1 MNRPMMRTHV
11 DSDVDFSSRYRYET
25 FRSLLKKNSTVLQL
39 MADLEVDLNFNRQG
53 GRGIHRPARELLDTT
68 LLMAEELNILT
79 ADRHRKLYAVLENL
93 SQRIRK
99 ELEREAEIDEAP
111 LAMRVSAEPADAR
124 LVGGKAAGLAALMQ
138 VYPAMT
144 PPAFVITSKAY
155 RLLIEENRLEENLRL
170 LMKDLEV
177 VTDIDAFTSRT
188 HALRNL
194 FLEARVPKTVS
205 GLITAQASELD
216 RSGDVRWAV
225 RSSATCEDQ
234 ELSFAGQFDSALDVS
249 TGHLE
254 QAYKQV
260 VASCFSD
267 RAVRY
272 RFANG
277 IREADIQMAVLFMPM
292 VDADFSGVIYTDD
305 PVSTNDSQMLINAV
319 PGLAQQMTQGAQ
331 PADIYRLEKSDTF
344 RLIESVAAIDSQNGL
359 PVYERK
365 LPETALRQIVDT
377 SRELCL
383 RFGHEMDIEWSLTQD
398 GRMWLLQ
405 GRQLQV
411 HAKKRHRPPDKKAVA
426 DIEGGITIFP
436 GRAEGP
442 VEHISDEQSPVIQQ
456 KGAVAVARSAAP
468 QLAKILPHLGALI
481 VETGNPVGHLAT
493 LAREQS
499 VPCLFRV
506 GSGIWRFKPGTV
518 VSVDATHRRIYRGS
532 RWPEVRE
539 RMRTRLLAE
548 KVHRSPDPLYHLLL
562 ALNLTDPYSSG
573 FKAKKCL
580 SIHDVIRFI
589 HEMAVRSMFD
599 FGDRQNRPWKSRA
612 IGIETPI
619 PIKIKLLDLDG
630 SIAHRGKTAQ
640 PQEIDSVPFGALWR
654 GVSDPRVLW
663 QPRTLRAMDLM
674 PSDFEERVMGGEKG
688 PRRRRATNYLI
699 LAQDYLNFNARF
711 AYHYAMIDAVVGPW
725 PENNHVNF
733 RMRGGGGGDA
743 GRIRRASFIERVMR
757 HYGFGVDR
765 RKDLITAWFRYHSQ
779 QASEEVLEMLG
790 RLMACGRQLDMLLT
804 GDEMVK
810 RYADQ
815 FLNENYRAFA

>member
-1 MNRPMMRTHV
+1 MNRPINRTHAG
-11 DSDVDFSSRYRYET
+11 SDVDFPSRYRYET

-39 MADLEVDLNFNRQG
+39 MADLEVDLNFSRQG

-93 SQRIRK
+93 YLRIRK
-99 ELEREAEIDEAP
+99 ELEREAEMDGAP
-111 LAMRVSAEPADAR
+111 LAVRLTAEPADTR

-138 VYPAMT
+138 VFPIMT
-144 PPAFVITSKAY
+144 PPAFVITSQAY
-155 RLLIEENRLEENLRL
+155 RLLIEENHLEGNLRL
-170 LMKDLEV
+170 LMKDLDV
-177 VTDIDAFTSRT
+177 VTDIDAFKSRT
-188 HALRNL
+188 HTLRNL
-194 FLEARVPKTVS
+194 FLEARVPKLVS
-205 GLITAQASELD
+205 EQIATQASEMD
-216 RSGDVRWAV
+216 RSADVRWAV

-249 TGHLE
+249 ADDLE
-254 QAYKQV
+254 HVYKQI

-272 RFANG
+272 RYANG
-277 IREADIQMAVLFMPM
+277 IREADLQMAVLFMPM

-305 PVSTNDSQMLINAV
+305 PVHTNDSQMLINAV
-319 PGLAQQMTQGAQ
+319 PGLAQQMMQGAQ
-331 PADIYRLEKSDTF
+331 AADIYRLEKSDTF
-344 RLIESVAAIDSQNGL
+344 RLIESIAAVDSQQGRPL
-359 PVYERK
+359 YERQ
-365 LPETALRQIVDT
+365 LPEAALRQIVDT
-377 SRELCL
+377 SRELCR
-383 RFGHEMDIEWSLTQD
+383 RFGHEMDIEWSLSKD

-405 GRQLQV
+405 GRRLQV
-411 HAKKRHRPPDKKAVA
+411 QAKTRHRRLDQRTVA
-426 DIEGGITIFP
+426 DIEGGTTIFP

-442 VEHISDEQSPVIQQ
+442 VELINDESSPVIRQR
-456 KGAVAVARSAAP
+456 GAVAVARNAAP

-506 GSGIWRFKPGTV
+506 GRGIWRFKPGAV
-518 VSVDATHRRIYRGS
+518 VSVDATHRRIYQGS

-539 RMRTRLLAE
+539 RMRNRLLAE

-573 FKAKKCL
+573 FKANKCL

-599 FGDRQNRPWKSRA
+599 FGDRQNRPWKRRA
-612 IGIETPI
+612 IAIETPI

-630 SIAHRGKTAQ
+630 SLARRGKTAQ
-640 PQEIDSVPFGALWR
+640 PQEIGSVPFKALWR

-674 PSDFEERVMGGEKG
+674 PSDFEERMMGGEKG

-699 LAQDYLNFNARF
+699 VAHDYLNFNARF

-743 GRIRRASFIERVMR
+743 GRIRRASFLERVMR
-757 HYGFGVDR
+757 QFGFGVDR
-765 RKDLITAWFRYHSQ
+765 RQDLITAWFRYHSQ
-779 QASEEVLEMLG
+779 QESEAVLEMLG

-810 RYADQ
+810 RYTDQ